1 MITNKRR
8 SRMDSNRKAA
18 IIVGVL
24 FLTAFLTSMLGS
36 TVFIEPIINAPDY
49 LINVHPNKSRL
60 ITGILLQVI
69 CAVAVVGIAVFLLPI
84 LKKHN
89 KNIAFGYLG
98 FRIIESAIIFIS
110 AISLLSL
117 ITLSQEYVKE
127 GAPDVSS
134 FQTLGTLAVAGHYWA
149 FQMVIIV
156 CGIAGLMFCYLLY
169 QSKLIPRFI
178 SVLGIIGYPLSL
190 AAPLLDM
197 FGIIDTLHGPGLIM
211 YIPGSI
217 FEIILLPLWLIVK
230 GFNTS
235 AIASGSFRADKNEM
249 K

>member
-1 MITNKRR
+1 M
-8 SRMDSNRKAA
+8 
-18 IIVGVL
+18 GVL
-24 FLTAFLTSMLGS
+24 FLTAFFTSMIGS
-36 TVFIEPIINAPDY
+36 VGFIEPIINAPDY
-49 LINVHPNKSRL
+49 LINVDPNKTQL
-60 ITGILLQVI
+60 IIGVLLQLI
-69 CAVAVVGIAVFLLPI
+69 CAVAVVGIAVMLFPI
-84 LKKHN
+84 LKNHN
-89 KNIAFGYLG
+89 KNITIGYLS
-98 FRIIESAIIFIS
+98 FRIIESAIIFVS

-117 ITLSQEYVKE
+117 ITLSQEYVNAE
-127 GAPDVSS
+127 APDASS

-156 CGIAGLMFCYLLY
+156 CGVAGLMFCYLLY

-190 AAPLLDM
+190 VAPLLDM

-230 GFNTS
+230 GFNSS
-235 AIASGSFRADKNEM
+235 AIASEYTKTNITDNIR
-249 K
+249 